1 MANYYVCSNTGL
13 DTNDGSE
20 SSPFKTIN
28 FAAQKANAGDIV
40 NVLPGIYRERIA
52 PKNGGE
58 RDAPITY
65 RSTTKHGAVVRG
77 SEVWK
82 PETNENN
89 IAQGPIDASIFTD
102 DSHVDGKNPFLIPM
116 SVTPYGREGCPET
129 RIKAIKNSDKNMVY
143 CLGQVFVDD
152 VMYTQCPYKTE
163 MESTTNS
170 WYYDLSSNQ
179 LYVNGV
185 NENQSIEITNQR
197 RLFAPHTRNLRNI
210 IVDGFIFERC
220 ANQYPNKFWS
230 RRSNQQA
237 GAVGTR
243 CGKFWIIQNN
253 IIRYANCVGIDWGNE
268 GGAKQDLENGSN
280 GAAMGAYGTKIL
292 NNIISDNGSA
302 GTAAYMANNFEFK
315 NNLVERN
322 NNLKFYGKQR
332 WECAGVKVHRPKKSS
347 ISQNIIRDNHCH
359 GIWSDQ
365 GAGISTAYSK
375 NIIVNNKKSGIEF
388 EIGTNMRAKVV
399 NNIFDNN
406 DNAVRFATSG
416 GVLVSHNMFIRSKTC
431 DIRAFFFKRPDKWDS
446 LNLDVY
452 YNMFCHSPQY
462 YMLTPNSEEP
472 KSSRTMG
479 CNTYLKNTDKHFQID
494 NKKDDKPFMDYDSW
508 KGIFNDESVICTTPS
523 EISLECTDNK
533 YTLNM
538 DMGELPSFPKNNKNG
553 INSDMLNNSW
563 GEQCICGPISN
574 IIVGSNKC
582 NLNFPSSQ

>member
-1 MANYYVCSNTGL
+1 MTNYYVCSNTGL

-20 SSPFKTIN
+20 SSPLKTIN
-28 FAAQKANAGDIV
+28 YAAQKAIEGDTI
-40 NVLPGIYRERIA
+40 NVMPGIYRERVI
-52 PKNGGE
+52 PKNQGSRE
-58 RDAPITY
+58 APITY
-65 RSTTKHGAVVRG
+65 RSTIKHGAIVRG
-77 SEVWK
+77 SEIWK
-82 PETNENN
+82 PLKVDNS
-89 IAQGPIDASIFTD
+89 ISQGPIDASIFTD
-102 DSHVDGKNPFLIPM
+102 SSHVDGNNPFLIPM

-129 RIKAIKNSDKNMVY
+129 RIKSIKNSDKNMVY

-163 MESTTNS
+163 MESTANS
-170 WYYDLSSNQ
+170 WYYDSSQN
-179 LYVNGV
+179 LLFVNGADDT
-185 NENQSIEITNQR
+185 QTIEITNQR
-197 RLFAPHTRNLRNI
+197 RLFAPHTRNMRNI

-243 CGKFWIIQNN
+243 CGKFWIIRNN
-253 IIRYANCVGIDWGNE
+253 IIRYANSVGIDWGNE
-268 GGAKQDLENGSN
+268 GGYKQDLEIGKNGT
-280 GAAMGAYGTKIL
+280 AVGAYGTKIL

-302 GTAAYMANNFEFK
+302 GTAVYMANSFEFK

-322 NNLKFYGKQR
+322 NNLHFSGKQR

-347 ISQNIIRDNHCH
+347 ISQNIIRNNYCH

-365 GAGISTAYSK
+365 GAGVSTAYSK
-375 NIIVNNKKSGIEF
+375 NIIVDNKKSGIEF

-406 DNAVRFATSG
+406 DNAVRLATSG
-416 GVLVSHNMFIRSKTC
+416 GVLISHNMFISSKTC

-446 LNLDVY
+446 LNVDIY

-472 KSSRTMG
+472 KSSRTIGYNMYM
-479 CNTYLKNTDKHFQID
+479 NNTDKQFQID
-494 NKKDDKPFMDYDSW
+494 RKKDDKPCMNYESW
-508 KGIFNDESVICTTPS
+508 KEIFDDKSVICSAPI
-523 EISLECTDNK
+523 EASLDYVDNM
-533 YTLNM
+533 YSLNVKI
-538 DMGELPSFPKNNKNG
+538 DELPSFPKNNKNG
-553 INSDMLNNSW
+553 INSDILNNKW

-574 IIVGSNKC
+574 IIVGNNKC
-582 NLNFPSSQ
+582 DLNFSKM

>member
-1 MANYYVCSNTGL
+1 MTNYYVCSNTGL

-20 SSPFKTIN
+20 SSPLKTIN
-28 FAAQKANAGDIV
+28 YAAQKAIEGDTI
-40 NVLPGIYRERIA
+40 NVMPGIYRERVI
-52 PKNGGE
+52 PKNQGSRE
-58 RDAPITY
+58 APITY
-65 RSTTKHGAVVRG
+65 RSTIKHGAIVRG
-77 SEVWK
+77 SEIWK
-82 PETNENN
+82 PLKVDNS
-89 IAQGPIDASIFTD
+89 ISQGPIDASIFTD
-102 DSHVDGKNPFLIPM
+102 SSHVDGNNPFLIPM

-129 RIKAIKNSDKNMVY
+129 RIKSIKNSDKNMVY

-163 MESTTNS
+163 MESTANS
-170 WYYDLSSNQ
+170 WYYDSSQN
-179 LYVNGV
+179 LLFVNGADDT
-185 NENQSIEITNQR
+185 QTIEITNQR
-197 RLFAPHTRNLRNI
+197 RLFAPHTRNMRNI

-243 CGKFWIIQNN
+243 CGKFWIIRNN
-253 IIRYANCVGIDWGNE
+253 IIRYANSVGIDWGNE
-268 GGAKQDLENGSN
+268 GGYKQDLEIGKNGT
-280 GAAMGAYGTKIL
+280 AVGAYGTKIL

-302 GTAAYMANNFEFK
+302 GTAVYMANSFEFK

-322 NNLKFYGKQR
+322 NNLHFSGKQR

-347 ISQNIIRDNHCH
+347 ISQNIIRNNYCH

-365 GAGISTAYSK
+365 GAGVSTAYSK
-375 NIIVNNKKSGIEF
+375 NIIVDNKKSGIEF

-406 DNAVRFATSG
+406 DNAVRLATSG
-416 GVLVSHNMFIRSKTC
+416 GVLISHNMFISSKTC

-446 LNLDVY
+446 LNVDIY

-479 CNTYLKNTDKHFQID
+479 YNMYMNNTDKQFQID
-494 NKKDDKPFMDYDSW
+494 RKKDDKPCMNYESW
-508 KGIFNDESVICTTPS
+508 KEIFDDKSVICSAPI
-523 EISLECTDNK
+523 EASLDYVDNM
-533 YTLNM
+533 YSLNVKI
-538 DMGELPSFPKNNKNG
+538 DELPSFPKNNKNG
-553 INSDMLNNSW
+553 INSDILNNKW

-574 IIVGSNKC
+574 IIVGNNKC
-582 NLNFPSSQ
+582 DLNFSKM

>member
-1 MANYYVCSNTGL
+1 MTNYYVCSNTGL

-20 SSPFKTIN
+20 ASPLKTIN
-28 FAAQKANAGDIV
+28 FAAQKAVEGDTI
-40 NVLPGIYRERIA
+40 NVMPGIYRERVI
-52 PKNGGE
+52 PKNQGSRE
-58 RDAPITY
+58 APITY
-65 RSTTKHGAVVRG
+65 RSTTKHGAIVRG
-77 SEVWK
+77 SEIWK
-82 PETNENN
+82 PLTVDNS
-89 IAQGPIDASIFTD
+89 ISQGPIDASIFTD
-102 DSHVDGKNPFLIPM
+102 SSHADGNNPFLIPM

-129 RIKAIKNSDKNMVY
+129 RIKSIKNSDKNMVY

-163 MESTTNS
+163 MESTANS
-170 WYYDLSSNQ
+170 WYYDSSQN
-179 LYVNGV
+179 LLFVNGADDT
-185 NENQSIEITNQR
+185 QIIEITNQR
-197 RLFAPHTRNLRNI
+197 RLFAPHRRNMRNI

-243 CGKFWIIQNN
+243 CGKFWIIRNN
-253 IIRYANCVGIDWGNE
+253 IIRYANSVGIDWGNE
-268 GGAKQDLENGSN
+268 GGYKQDLEIGKNGT
-280 GAAMGAYGTKIL
+280 AVGAYGTKIL

-302 GTAAYMANNFEFK
+302 GTAVYMANSFEFK

-322 NNLKFYGKQR
+322 NNLHFYGKQR

-347 ISQNIIRDNHCH
+347 ISENIIRNNYCH

-365 GAGISTAYSK
+365 GAGVSTAYSK
-375 NIIVNNKKSGIEF
+375 NIIVDNKKSGIEF

-406 DNAVRFATSG
+406 DNAVRLATSG
-416 GVLVSHNMFIRSKTC
+416 GVLISHNMFISSKTC

-446 LNLDVY
+446 LNVDIY

-462 YMLTPNSEEP
+462 YMLTPNSDEP

-479 CNTYLKNTDKHFQID
+479 YNMYMNNTDKQFQID
-494 NKKDDKPFMDYDSW
+494 RKKDDKPCMNYESW
-508 KGIFNDESVICTTPS
+508 KEIFDDESVICSAPI
-523 EISLECTDNK
+523 EASLEYVDNM
-533 YTLNM
+533 YSLNVKI
-538 DMGELPSFPKNNKNG
+538 DELPSFPKNNKNG
-553 INSDMLNNSW
+553 INSDILNNQW

-574 IIVGSNKC
+574 IIIGNNKC
-582 NLNFPSSQ
+582 DLNFSKM